1 MLLTTSEDDN
11 ATLAKSIHN
20 KPKNEVANKLPNGY
34 VVCDWYT
41 SLKQNSPEN
50 PSFFQISS
58 LKFLVFGVFFSLRQI
73 LNEHCPL
80 LKL

>member
-11 ATLAKSIHN
+11 ATLAKSIYN

-34 VVCDWYT
+34 VVCDWYS

-58 LKFLVFGVFFSLRQI
+58 LKFVVFIFSSPTNSKWTLSPFW
-73 LNEHCPL
+73 L
-80 LKL
+80 

>member
-34 VVCDWYT
+34 VVCDWY
-41 SLKQNSPEN
+41 SGFEAEFSGKSFILSDFFSKIRGV
-50 PSFFQISS
+50 SFFLSD
-58 LKFLVFGVFFSLRQI
+58 KF
-73 LNEHCPL
+73 
-80 LKL
+80 